1 MTESGGIVFVVD
13 DDPSMR
19 ESLRNLVR
27 PIGLRVQVF
36 TSARNPPQRT
46 SCRGV
51 DLGNHPDGGGQRLKV
66 ENRRPLGME
75 RVFALITGSKTGSGA
90 HS

>member
-36 TSARNPPQRT
+36 ASVQESSAAHVSTGQPANSGGQWC
-46 SCRGV
+46 SGA
-51 DLGNHPDGGGQRLKV
+51 DLGNHPDGGR
-66 ENRRPLGME
+66 
-75 RVFALITGSKTGSGA
+75 
-90 HS
+90 